1 MTSRITGPAGPV
13 VPQITTPS
21 TPAAP
26 TTPTPAAP
34 SKPTGWQPKQ
44 LADPEVAKKHRDQAT
59 WAPTS
64 GSLFVNGVAPDDA
77 LQGALGNCYLV
88 SGLASLAQVQPEV
101 IQNAIRD
108 NGDGTFTVKFH
119 KDSLLGLFPRGHDTM
134 EVTVDGDIPTK
145 DGKKPLYTR
154 GRDANELWPMLI
166 EKAYAK
172 LDGGYQRVG
181 VGGAPTT
188 IWQALTGKRGQLT
201 PHLTEGSNSLW
212 KKINNALNEKRPVA
226 ATTTLGNVGDSGLS
240 KGHVYSVL
248 GVSEKDGQRL
258 VTVRNPWGH
267 TEVGNDGKND
277 GTFTMP
283 IEDFKKRFGMTFFGG

>member
-1 MTSRITGPAGPV
+1 M
-13 VPQITTPS
+13 
-21 TPAAP
+21 
-26 TTPTPAAP
+26 
-34 SKPTGWQPKQ
+34 
-44 LADPEVAKKHRDQAT
+44 
-59 WAPTS
+59 
-64 GSLFVNGVAPDDA
+64 FVNGVSPDDA

-101 IQNAIRD
+101 IQNAIKD

-119 KDSLLGLFPRGHDTM
+119 KDSFLGLFPRGHDPI
-134 EVTVDGDIPTK
+134 EVTVDGDMPTR
-145 DGKKPLYTR
+145 DGKNPLYTH
-154 GRDANELWPMLI
+154 GRDKSELWPMLI

-201 PHLTEGSNSLW
+201 PNVVENSNSLW
-212 KKINNALNEKRPVA
+212 RKISTALDEKRPVA
-226 ATTTLGNVGDSGLS
+226 ATTTAGNPGDSGLA

-258 VTVRNPWGH
+258 VTVRNPWGN